1 MEKITEEDIE
11 KNKSIVEENKYKFI
25 KIRGKGGFGFV
36 NEVQKDDRTYAFKIV
51 FPIEKKNS
59 KGELIEKILKTELV
73 KEFRG
78 RNLIKILQEGKGTYN
93 NEDYYFYVMEFSCL
107 GDINKFREGLN
118 DNLIFKE
125 PFENDVGDNLIR
137 YFTLQLVNAIKT
149 LYQGDLVHFD
159 IKPDNILMFLGLETK
174 LIDFSFLRKLDPE
187 KPQIIPGGTP
197 GYLTPEY
204 FNNSR
209 ELLDNDTLRKQDY
222 FALGATLYNL
232 KYGKIFIDNYK
243 DLKVRDNNDYNLY
256 NSINYIQRAMNTI
269 RSQPFQDKEFDDF
282 LCNLVQYVP
291 EERPDFENII
301 RNKWLNRNAKEIKK
315 IVDLNGFDEDNLL
328 LELRKSDFIIDYE
341 EKYRKDFDG
350 KKKENK
356 TKYKYTRKGKFSFGK
371 KSKK

>member
-1 MEKITEEDIE
+1 MERITEEDIE

-36 NEVQKDDRTYAFKIV
+36 NEVQKDDRTYAFKILL
-51 FPIEKKNS
+51 PKDGN
-59 KGELIEKILKTELV
+59 KIIPELV

-78 RNLIKILQEGKGTYN
+78 LNLIKILQEGKGTYN
-93 NEDYYFYVMEFSCL
+93 NEDYYFYVMEFSCF

-159 IKPDNILMFLGLETK
+159 IKPDNILMFFGLETK
-174 LIDFSFLRKLDPE
+174 LIDFTFLRKLDSE

-197 GYLTPEY
+197 GFITPE
-204 FNNSR
+204 FFDASGS
-209 ELLDNDTLRKQDY
+209 LDDDTLRKQDY

-232 KYGKIFIDNYK
+232 KYGKKFIDNYK

-291 EERPDFENII
+291 EERSDFENII

-328 LELRKSDFIIDYE
+328 LELRKSDFIINYE
-341 EKYRKDFDG
+341 EKYRKDFNE
-350 KKKENK
+350 KKEENK
-356 TKYKYTRKGKFSFGK
+356 AKYKYTRKGKFSFGK
-371 KSKK
+371 KTKK

>member
-36 NEVQKDDRTYAFKIV
+36 NEVQKDDRTYAFKIL
-51 FPIEKKNS
+51 FS
-59 KGELIEKILKTELV
+59 KDGNKVIPELV

-78 RNLIKILQEGKGTYN
+78 LNLIKILQEGDGNYN
-93 NEDYYFYVMEFSCL
+93 NKKYYFYVMEFSCL
-107 GDINKFREGLN
+107 GDINKFRECLN
-118 DNLIFKE
+118 DNLIYKE

-174 LIDFSFLRKLDPE
+174 LIDFTFLRKLDPNIP
-187 KPQIIPGGTP
+187 KRIPGGTP

-204 FNNSR
+204 FNSSEN
-209 ELLDNDTLRKQDY
+209 LDDDTLRKQDY

-232 KYGKIFIDNYK
+232 KYGKKFIDNYK
-243 DLKVRDNNDYNLY
+243 DLTDSNNNDYNLY

-315 IVDLNGFDEDNLL
+315 IVDLNGFDEENLL
-328 LELRKSDFIIDYE
+328 LELRKSDFIINHE
-341 EKYRKDFDG
+341 EKYRKEFDE
-350 KKKENK
+350 KKEENK
-356 TKYKYTRKGKFSFGK
+356 TKYKYNRKGKFSFGK

>member
-1 MEKITEEDIE
+1 
-11 KNKSIVEENKYKFI
+11 
-25 KIRGKGGFGFV
+25 
-36 NEVQKDDRTYAFKIV
+36 
-51 FPIEKKNS
+51 
-59 KGELIEKILKTELV
+59 
-73 KEFRG
+73 
-78 RNLIKILQEGKGTYN
+78 
-93 NEDYYFYVMEFSCL
+93 MEFAYL
-107 GDINKFREGLN
+107 GDINKFRKNLN

-174 LIDFSFLRKLDPE
+174 LIDFTFLRKLDP
-187 KPQIIPGGTP
+187 KIPQRIPGGTP

-204 FNNSR
+204 FNNSG
-209 ELLDNDTLRKQDY
+209 ELLDNDSLRKQDY

-232 KYGKIFIDNYK
+232 KYGKKFIDNYK
-243 DLKVRDNNDYNLY
+243 DLKYSNNNYNLY

-315 IVDLNGFDEDNLL
+315 IVDLNGFDEENLL
-328 LELRKSDFIIDYE
+328 LELRKSDFIFDYE
-341 EKYRKDFDG
+341 EKYRKEFDE
-350 KKKENK
+350 KKEENK
-356 TKYKYTRKGKFSFGK
+356 TKYKYNRKGKFSFGK
-371 KSKK
+371 KTKK

>member
-51 FPIEKKNS
+51 FS
-59 KGELIEKILKTELV
+59 KDGSKIIPELV

-78 RNLIKILQEGKGTYN
+78 LNLIKILQEGEGTYN
-93 NEDYYFYVMEFSCL
+93 NKKYYFYVMEFSCL
-107 GDINKFREGLN
+107 GDINKFREDLN

-137 YFTLQLVNAIKT
+137 FFTLQLVNAIKT

-187 KPQIIPGGTP
+187 KPQGIPGGTP

-204 FNNSR
+204 FNNSGI
-209 ELLDNDTLRKQDY
+209 LDDDTLRKQDY

-232 KYGKIFIDNYK
+232 KYGKKFIDNYK
-243 DLKVRDNNDYNLY
+243 DLKDSNNNDYNLY

-341 EKYRKDFDG
+341 EKYRKELDG
-350 KKKENK
+350 KKEENK
-356 TKYKYTRKGKFSFGK
+356 TKYKYNRKGKFSFGK

>member
-36 NEVQKDDRTYAFKIV
+36 NEVQKDDRTYAFKIL
-51 FPIEKKNS
+51 FS
-59 KGELIEKILKTELV
+59 KDGNKVIPELV

-78 RNLIKILQEGKGTYN
+78 LNLIKILQEGEGTYN
-93 NEDYYFYVMEFSCL
+93 DKKYYFYVMEFSCL
-107 GDINKFREGLN
+107 GDINKFREDLN

-137 YFTLQLVNAIKT
+137 FFTLQLVNAIKT

-159 IKPDNILMFLGLETK
+159 IKPDNILMFFGLETK
-174 LIDFSFLRKLDPE
+174 LIDFSFLRKLDP
-187 KPQIIPGGTP
+187 KIPQRIPGGTP

-204 FNNSR
+204 FNNSGI
-209 ELLDNDTLRKQDY
+209 LDDDTLRKQDY

-232 KYGKIFIDNYK
+232 KYGKKFIDNYK
-243 DLKVRDNNDYNLY
+243 DLKDTNNNNYNLY

-315 IVDLNGFDEDNLL
+315 IVDLNDFDEDNLL

-341 EKYRKDFDG
+341 EKYRKELDG
-350 KKKENK
+350 KKEENK
-356 TKYKYTRKGKFSFGK
+356 KKYKYNRKGKFSFGK